1 MSSVTP
7 FSCSECWQKAQSIFK
22 SLSKETLSRLEEV
35 KICREYDKGD
45 FIFEE
50 ASYPKGVYYIAK
62 GKVKVSQLGVDGKDQ
77 ILHLSKDGDVMGYRA
92 VLSDDL
98 FSCSAIAMEK
108 SHICFIPKDTFID
121 LVANNS
127 KLALNIIHLFSDEL
141 KKIES
146 NLTKITQRPVKD
158 RVAQALIS
166 LKNKYGFLEDGKTIN
181 VVIKRQEIA
190 NMAGSTRETITRVLY
205 HFQEIEIIKLEG
217 KTIQIIDEKALFDLG
232 NLLD

>member
-1 MSSVTP
+1 MSSNTP
-7 FSCSECWQKAQSIFK
+7 FSEYWQKTENIFK
-22 SLSKETLSRLEEV
+22 SLPKESINRLEEV
-35 KICREYDKGD
+35 KICREYEKGD

-50 ASYPKGVYYIAK
+50 ASSAKGVYYIAK
-62 GKVKVSQLGVDGKDQ
+62 GKVKVSQLGVDGKYQ

-127 KLALNIIHLFSDEL
+127 KLALSIIHLFSDEL

-166 LKNKYGFLEDGKTIN
+166 LKNKYGFKEDGKTIN
-181 VVIKRQEIA
+181 VIIKRQEIA

-205 HFQEIEIIKLEG
+205 HYQEIGIIKLDG
-217 KTIQIIDEKALFDLG
+217 KAIQIIDEKAIFDLG
-232 NLLD
+232 NLLE

>member
-1 MSSVTP
+1 MSSDTP
-7 FSCSECWQKAQSIFK
+7 FSEYWLNTQSIFK
-22 SLSKETLSRLEEV
+22 SLPQEGLNRLEKV
-35 KICREYDKGD
+35 KICREYEKGE
-45 FIFEE
+45 FIFKE
-50 ASYPKGVYYIAK
+50 ASSAKGVYYIAT
-62 GKVKVSQLGVDGKDQ
+62 GKVKVSQLGVDGKYQ

-127 KLALNIIHLFSDEL
+127 KLALSIIHLFSGEL

-158 RVAQALIS
+158 IVAQALIS
-166 LKNKYGFLEDGKTIN
+166 LKNKYVFQEDGKTIN
-181 VVIKRQEIA
+181 VIIKRQEIA

-205 HFQEIEIIKLEG
+205 HFKEIGIIKLEG
-217 KTIQIIDEKALFDLG
+217 KAIQIINEKAIFDLG
-232 NLLD
+232 NLLE